1 MGNIRATLL
10 HFLFKNMMLGEG
22 VETEKLG
29 SKGDKKARKIT
40 SQLQAKMIVGLVSI
54 LKQVSKLSKSVNTSR
69 TSPCFKGLA

>member
-1 MGNIRATLL
+1 
-10 HFLFKNMMLGEG
+10 MMLGEG
-22 VETEKLG
+22 VETEKMG
-29 SKGDKKARKIT
+29 SKVDKKARKIT